1 MKKRT
6 FSVRIPPLAYA
17 ELERFLERVAEAVK
31 SYGASI
37 RVEGDRVV
45 VEVYGQ
51 EFMIRESWIK
61 LKKLLA
67 EYSPQRGKRG
77 YSLRLVAK
85 EVGLAVPGDVLA
97 IVLREEG
104 SRARYEGRDFLET
117 DAQFDHVVD
126 AAARIKRAIEEAKL
140 LASTRTAKK
149 AVVAVAALTGRRVAE
164 VVEAGLASG
173 LLLEDDEGRIVIKRP
188 WTEVVPELKEA
199 VEHGVRGAQV

>member
-6 FSVRIPPLAYA
+6 FSIKIPSLAYA

-37 RVEGDRVV
+37 KVEGDRVV

-51 EFMIRESWIK
+51 EFMIRESWIR

-67 EYSPQRGKRG
+67 EYAPPRGKRG

-85 EVGLAVPGDVLA
+85 EVGLAIPGDVLA
-97 IVLREEG
+97 VVLKEEG
-104 SRARYEGRDFLET
+104 SRARYEGGDFLET
-117 DAQFDHVVD
+117 DAEFDHVVD
-126 AAARIKRAIEEAKL
+126 AAARIRKAIEEARL

-149 AVVAVAALTGRRVAE
+149 AVIAVAALTGRPVAE
-164 VVEAGLASG
+164 VVETGLASG
-173 LLLEDDEGRIVIKRP
+173 LLSEDDEGRIVIKRP

-199 VEHGVRGAQV
+199 VEHGVRGA